1 MDKVTLLAFYLKT
14 FMHSFFLN
22 HTKDSTK
29 EDIKMF
35 GLGVPELIIVV
46 PLLLITA
53 AIPITSIILII
64 LMYIKINRIERM
76 LNGKSNHLP

>member
-1 MDKVTLLAFYLKT
+1 
-14 FMHSFFLN
+14 
-22 HTKDSTK
+22 
-29 EDIKMF
+29 MF

-46 PLLLITA
+46 PMLLITA

>member
-1 MDKVTLLAFYLKT
+1 
-14 FMHSFFLN
+14 MHPFFFN
-22 HTKDSTK
+22 YTKDSTK

-46 PLLLITA
+46 PMLLITA

-76 LNGKSNHLP
+76 LNDKSNHLP

>member
-1 MDKVTLLAFYLKT
+1 
-14 FMHSFFLN
+14 MHPFFLN
-22 HTKDSTK
+22 YTKDSTK

-46 PLLLITA
+46 PMLLITA

-76 LNGKSNHLP
+76 LNDKSNHLP